1 MWRWF
6 VRIVVEARKRMLSK
20 LSRSL
25 GACPKECHSGEQ
37 HNDFYC
43 DDCVPRGC
51 SCNMEPVDGN
61 PENLA
66 EDNWVEP
73 VDDKGRKYPCC
84 EYSYIG
90 NED

>member
-1 MWRWF
+1 
-6 VRIVVEARKRMLSK
+6 
-20 LSRSL
+20 
-25 GACPKECHSGEQ
+25 
-37 HNDFYC
+37 
-43 DDCVPRGC
+43 
-51 SCNMEPVDGN
+51 MEPVDGN